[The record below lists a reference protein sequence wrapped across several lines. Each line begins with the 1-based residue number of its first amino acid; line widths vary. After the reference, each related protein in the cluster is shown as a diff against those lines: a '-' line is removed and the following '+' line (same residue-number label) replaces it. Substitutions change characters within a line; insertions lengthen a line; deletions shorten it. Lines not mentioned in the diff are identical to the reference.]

1 MDAFSFTKVNAEFP
15 VVQPQP
21 SHAEIVAKLL
31 ETEDL
36 SNDND
41 DVIETEDKCVYC
53 PDRSELL
60 KISRPCKNYPC
71 FQKLV
76 QLFNLMLGMLLA

>member
-1 MDAFSFTKVNAEFP
+1 MDPFSFTKVNAEFP
-15 VVQPQP
+15 VVHPQP

-41 DVIETEDKCVYC
+41 DVSK
-53 PDRSELL
+53 L
-60 KISRPCKNYPC
+60 KINVCIAPTEVSC
-71 FQKLV
+71 
-76 QLFNLMLGMLLA
+76 